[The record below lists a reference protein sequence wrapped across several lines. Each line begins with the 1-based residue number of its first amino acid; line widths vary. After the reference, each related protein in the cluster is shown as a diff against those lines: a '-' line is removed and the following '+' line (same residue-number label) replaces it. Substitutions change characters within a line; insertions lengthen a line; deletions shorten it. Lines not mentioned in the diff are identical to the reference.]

1 MGVFGGVSE
10 DSSNP
15 FVFNRPK
22 ILERIMET
30 QTSEAVVR
38 QDELV
43 VKVVE
48 VASPAVVSI
57 IASKDVSV
65 VERFFAEDPFLR
77 DFFGEGFLVP
87 RERKLGTERK
97 EVSAGS
103 GFVVSGDGLIVT
115 NKHVVSDAEAEYTV
129 FFSDGNKKEAKVLA
143 RDPLQDLAILK
154 IEGSNHSF
162 LKLSSSK
169 IKIGQ
174 TAIAIGNALGEFSNT
189 ISVGVI
195 SGLQRSI
202 VAFGSPQ
209 GPESLEELIQTD
221 AAINPGNSGGPL
233 LNLLGEVVG
242 INTAVAQ
249 GAENIGFAIPIEK
262 AIRAIESVKSTGK
275 IVYPYLG
282 VRYVVVTKELAEEE
296 KLGRDYGVL
305 VEGSEGNAPVI
316 SGGPAEKAGVKSGD
330 IILELNG
337 ERIDINNTLASIIQ
351 KHHIGDEVSMKVF
364 RDGRELELKAKLE
377 ERR

>member
-48 VASPAVVSI
+48 SASPAVVSI
-57 IASKDVSV
+57 IASKDVPV

-103 GFVVSGDGLIVT
+103 GFVVSSDGLIVT

>member
-48 VASPAVVSI
+48 SASPAVVSI

-103 GFVVSGDGLIVT
+103 GFVVSSDGLIVT

>member
-48 VASPAVVSI
+48 SASPAVVSI
-57 IASKDVSV
+57 IASKDVPV

-103 GFVVSGDGLIVT
+103 GFVVSSDGLIVT

-189 ISVGVI
+189 ISVDVI

-233 LNLLGEVVG
+233 LNLSGEVVG